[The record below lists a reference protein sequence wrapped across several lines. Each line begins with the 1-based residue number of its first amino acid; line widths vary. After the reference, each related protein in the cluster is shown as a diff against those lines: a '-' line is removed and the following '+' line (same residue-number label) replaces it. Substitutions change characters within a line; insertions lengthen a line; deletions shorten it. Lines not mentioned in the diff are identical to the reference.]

1 MASLKHSFASNH
13 IVVEHKC
20 TTTKASA
27 KGPSIDHPAEKYVN
41 AQHTNPR
48 DASKVRSRMMNMQSI
63 LRHEAENAALKKT
76 SFNDSKQ
83 VQVVYKNFFF
93 FFFFIFHYCRV
104 LCQWECSKEMQC
116 VIRDHELHCNKMH
129 GRFARWE

>member
-93 FFFFIFHYCRV
+93 FFFYLSLLSRSVPVGVFEGNAVRY
-104 LCQWECSKEMQC
+104 S
-116 VIRDHELHCNKMH
+116 
-129 GRFARWE
+129 GS